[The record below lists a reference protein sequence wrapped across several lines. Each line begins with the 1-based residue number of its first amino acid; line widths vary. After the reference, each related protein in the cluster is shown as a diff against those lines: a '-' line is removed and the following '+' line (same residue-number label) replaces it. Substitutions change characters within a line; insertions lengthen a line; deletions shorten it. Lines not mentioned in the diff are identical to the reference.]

1 MITMVCCAAL
11 LILSGCTSDTGI
23 VRLNTDPAGASYY
36 VDGVERGKTPAEF
49 EWDLK
54 QPILLEIRKE
64 GYHPEEELLNEYWLE
79 YQYSKG
85 NYGTMRV
92 GGTKRKWTVTIN
104 RKLKAAP
111 KRGPG
116 EGEAQ

>member
-1 MITMVCCAAL
+1 MSKTAMITMTCVAVL
-11 LILSGCTSDTGI
+11 LMISGCTGRVGV

-36 VDGVERGKTPAEF
+36 VDGIERGKTPAEF

-54 QPILLEIRKE
+54 QPILLEIKKK

-85 NYGTMRV
+85 KYGTIRV
-92 GGTKRKWTVTIN
+92 GGAKKRWTVTIN

-111 KRGPG
+111 
-116 EGEAQ
+116 Q

>member
-1 MITMVCCAAL
+1 MSKTSMITMMCCAVL
-11 LILSGCTSDTGI
+11 LLFSGCTGRTGI
-23 VRLNTDPAGASYY
+23 VRLNTDPPGAAYY
-36 VDGVERGKTPAEF
+36 VDGVERGTTPAEF

-54 QPILLEIRKE
+54 QPILLEVKKE
-64 GYHPEEELLNEYWLE
+64 GYYTEEELLNEGWLE

-92 GGTKRKWTVTIN
+92 SGSKKKWTVTIN

-111 KRGPG
+111 
-116 EGEAQ
+116 Q